1 MKRIAPLLL
10 VVVVAL
16 VGAVAWWLH
25 DPAGAN
31 LKAPTRPGDGG
42 SEQTALATPA
52 VSELTAPTA
61 TRQEE
66 RPAEQSDD
74 APLIDTSGP
83 PGAIYGRILD
93 PQGAP
98 VSDAEVELVRG
109 PAAAINIPSLY
120 TRLNLL
126 VRTDNAGKYRFNNV
140 GPNDDYIIVASHPDY
155 GDCEAGPI
163 VVPPATEQAVADI
176 RLRDGVTVEGFVR
189 CDGRPLQNAVVIL
202 SNAMERLR
210 KLRPNMPDH
219 PDLEPFELRTATDAE
234 GHYQFASAPFS
245 SFEITAELDGY
256 SRITRNS
263 QTSFLGR
270 SSREHKIDFDLTL
283 ARRITGSVI
292 DESKNPIA
300 GAKIAATIANQNF
313 RCEVESISD
322 GAGRFALE
330 ALADGQYFLQATC
343 DGYSESHQQ
352 QVAAGTEELV
362 LELRVQGSAVGVI
375 VDESTGAPITEFAL
389 SVQQQYKGR
398 GPIELAQNVRFHD
411 SGGRFEVKNL
421 DPGRYTLEGVAAGY
435 APSLSGEFEVTRG
448 QVTSGVR
455 IEMNKGGQIT
465 GIVVD
470 RAGKPIRNALV
481 SLREN
486 GTKDNQVLEIFSQMG
501 ARGAGLPKFRTKE
514 DGRFTL
520 DLVVPE
526 TYQVAVRHNQFAG
539 LLKDDVTVRKDET
552 VDVGELVLL
561 RGARVSGRAFDLD
574 GNPLVGATITG
585 IAGKSSG
592 YKSTRTNNDGF
603 YELLS
608 LNAGEYTITIN
619 SFQSNPPINPLAGLS
634 FAKNSRQVIAV
645 NDGDDVTVDLRLSK
659 EKPKE

>member
-1 MKRIAPLLL
+1 MKRTAPLLL
-10 VVVVAL
+10 LAAAV
-16 VGAVAWWLH
+16 VGAIAWWLH
-25 DPAGAN
+25 EPATPN
-31 LKAPTRPGDGG
+31 LTPPVARNDGSAPRENG
-42 SEQTALATPA
+42 LATPA
-52 VSELTAPTA
+52 ASELATPTA
-61 TRQEE
+61 TRQQDQ
-66 RPAEQSDD
+66 PANAEDD

-98 VSDAEVELVRG
+98 VADAEVELVRG

-126 VRTDNAGKYRFNNV
+126 VRTDNAGKYRFNSV

-163 VVPPATEQAVADI
+163 VVPPATEQSAGDI

-189 CDGRPLQNAVVIL
+189 CDGRPLRDAVIIL

-219 PDLEPFELRTATDAE
+219 PDLEPFELRTATDAQ
-234 GHYQFASAPFS
+234 GHYSFASAPFS

-283 ARRITGSVI
+283 ARRIAGSVI
-292 DESKNPIA
+292 DESKNPIV
-300 GAKIAATIANQNF
+300 GAKVAATIANQNF
-313 RCEVESISD
+313 RCEVEAVSD
-322 GAGRFALE
+322 AAGRFALE

-343 DGYSESHQQ
+343 DGFSESHQQ
-352 QVAAGTEELV
+352 QVAAGSEEIV
-362 LELRVQGSAVGVI
+362 LELRVQGSAVGVV
-375 VDESTGAPITEFAL
+375 VDEETGAPITEFAL

-398 GPIELAQNVRFHD
+398 GPIELAQNVRYSD
-411 SGGRFEVKNL
+411 SSGRFEVKNL
-421 DPGRYTLEGVAAGY
+421 DPGHYTLEGVAAGY

-455 IEMNKGGQIT
+455 IEMNKGGRVT
-465 GIVVD
+465 GLVVD
-470 RAGKPIRNALV
+470 RTGKPIRNALV

-501 ARGAGLPKFRTKE
+501 ARGSGLPKFRTKE

-526 TYQVAVRHNQFAG
+526 TYQVSVRHNQFAG
-539 LLKDDVTVRKDET
+539 LQRDDVTVRKDET
-552 VDVGELVLL
+552 IDVGELVML
-561 RGARVSGRAFDLD
+561 RGARISGRAFDLD
-574 GNPLVGATITG
+574 GLPLVGATITA

-608 LNAGEYTITIN
+608 LNSGEYTVTIN
-619 SFQSNPPINPLAGLS
+619 SFQSNPPVNPLAGLS

-645 NDGDDVTVDLRLSK
+645 NDGDDATVDLRLSK
-659 EKPKE
+659 DKPKQ